1 MTDPKDIA
9 VEQSKPGNF
18 SLIERLQNRN
28 LPEEDVDVYLDERL
42 GWDLIRLEEKHADAK
57 KDAEARALEAKIE
70 KVRKQLQESRY
81 VFTLRG
87 MSSERY
93 DEIIDEVTEQYPFEY
108 EENVNPLTGQR
119 TKVEIPNEDRDQL
132 FNTLFLAETIVKVQ
146 DPDGNVDESIDA
158 AAVELIKRLA
168 PLDAVR
174 RITNLATRMRMA
186 VEWMDVIQDE
196 DFSPKP

>member
-93 DEIIDEVTEQYPFEY
+93 DEIIDEVTEQYPFDY
-108 EENVNPLTGQR
+108 EETVNPLTGQR

-158 AAVELIKRLA
+158 AAVEFIKRLA

>member
-93 DEIIDEVTEQYPFEY
+93 DEIIDEVTEQYPFDY

-158 AAVELIKRLA
+158 AAVEFIKRLA